1 MQNPNESKQQSPIL
15 PSEKLDVANEGEFDF
30 RDVARQLCRGFR
42 QIFGLALLGTAI
54 ACISFIAAWHFEPI
68 TTTARVAFSFPGFDN
83 GEYPDGSKFNP
94 DDLLAEDVVNDALKA
109 KGIQLSDDQRSDIRA
124 ALTVEGII
132 PADITKARDR
142 ARSLGQQPRAYHP
155 DEYILSLTLRNSFP
169 LSPEQRNIILSSIV
183 ETYGKK
189 FSRTYIDVPIGLS
202 NIFLSL
208 EGADYFEYERVL
220 PSGVND
226 LSAFLTKQIQQ
237 AKDFRSPTTNLSF
250 GDLLRQTELFS
261 QIQVNGTLAQIRAT
275 GLSRDLPSERQ
286 KIDYYLRSLE
296 DREQEA
302 LDDEKV
308 IQNLLTATENRSQSY
323 VLGIKSQVA
332 HERADAPILDQGLID
347 SLIANDAYGMLVR
360 RALDAGLKVKQIE
373 AEKNRLLELKKGIES
388 VGPIGENDRARISS
402 QVDASIKSL
411 RFAYERLLDNVRRTQ
426 ADFAR
431 QQYANAIEIT
441 DEISTEGVLRPLI
454 KCAALGMVVG
464 AMLGMGLALLG
475 VYIGRSRANG
485 D

>member
-1 MQNPNESKQQSPIL
+1 M
-15 PSEKLDVANEGEFDF
+15 
-30 RDVARQLCRGFR
+30 
-42 QIFGLALLGTAI
+42 
-54 ACISFIAAWHFEPI
+54 
-68 TTTARVAFSFPGFDN
+68 
-83 GEYPDGSKFNP
+83 
-94 DDLLAEDVVNDALKA
+94 
-109 KGIQLSDDQRSDIRA
+109 
-124 ALTVEGII
+124 
-132 PADITKARDR
+132 
-142 ARSLGQQPRAYHP
+142 
-155 DEYILSLTLRNSFP
+155 
-169 LSPEQRNIILSSIV
+169 
-183 ETYGKK
+183 
-189 FSRTYIDVPIGLS
+189 
-202 NIFLSL
+202 
-208 EGADYFEYERVL
+208 
-220 PSGVND
+220 
-226 LSAFLTKQIQQ
+226 
-237 AKDFRSPTTNLSF
+237 
-250 GDLLRQTELFS
+250 
-261 QIQVNGTLAQIRAT
+261 NGTLAQISAT
-275 GLSRDLPSERQ
+275 GLSRDLPSGRQ

-360 RALDAGLKVKQIE
+360 RALDAGLKVKRIE

-388 VGPIGENDRARISS
+388 VGPIGENDKARISS

-441 DEISTEGVLRPLI
+441 DEISTEGILRPLI

-475 VYIGRSRANG
+475 VYIGRNRANG